1 MKIID
6 FRELKSTKFSLHD
19 ISVIYQSPTW
29 NSLGNDKHKRTL
41 NGFLL
46 IDNGEC
52 KYEWDGGEANLKK
65 GSLIAVDGK
74 LNQRSYEDTH
84 GNKRKV
90 FEVI

>member
-46 IDNGEC
+46 IMMFFLVLSDVG
-52 KYEWDGGEANLKK
+52 
-65 GSLIAVDGK
+65 
-74 LNQRSYEDTH
+74 
-84 GNKRKV
+84 
-90 FEVI
+90 